1 MILLDGHS
9 RQTGISCKFYV
20 SNFGSTRHLTE
31 AAVWHRGSVCT
42 SHPASL
48 GSILSV
54 PEILIV
60 DVTEIL
66 STAVARVK
74 CTSLYYKKT
83 SNRRSMKLLK
93 SIIRVVELMCL
104 QTSVSFCSSGIIAR
118 LLETYFLLKI
128 SIFLPRKT
136 LPSFFLLLSVPMIV
150 ELLKRSS
157 HPFQLIICCQKAF
170 FAALVELERD
180 SAQARKPWPKVGL
193 TLSCIQPTAVQ

>member
-1 MILLDGHS
+1 MILLDGHF

-66 STAVARVK
+66 STAVEE
-74 CTSLYYKKT
+74 
-83 SNRRSMKLLK
+83 K
-93 SIIRVVELMCL
+93 SVLACI
-104 QTSVSFCSSGIIAR
+104 T
-118 LLETYFLLKI
+118 
-128 SIFLPRKT
+128 
-136 LPSFFLLLSVPMIV
+136 
-150 ELLKRSS
+150 KRS
-157 HPFQLIICCQKAF
+157 
-170 FAALVELERD
+170 
-180 SAQARKPWPKVGL
+180 L
-193 TLSCIQPTAVQ
+193 TEGQ